1 MPDNLY
7 GGLSE
12 NQFRNMAKTTV
23 ADFWNG
29 NQTLVDE
36 FGYLEASEVYVVW
49 SCKTIQNFKALLGA
63 PKDGDGM
70 YFECTYNGDSQE
82 AYLDVYR
89 KQDHILV
96 RIVPDMLP
104 ATPI

>member
-1 MPDNLY
+1 MPNNLY

-12 NQFRNMAKTTV
+12 NQFRNMAKNAV
-23 ADFWNG
+23 ANFWNG

-36 FGYLEASEVYVVW
+36 FGYLDAGEVYVVW

-63 PKDGDGM
+63 PKEDDGM
-70 YFECTYNGDSQE
+70 YFECTYNGDMHE

-89 KQDHILV
+89 KQNKVLV
-96 RIVPDMLP
+96 RVVPEMVPDT
-104 ATPI
+104 AI